1 MKYLALI
8 SLALS
13 MFLLTSCGSVP
24 YTLAGTPKNTKPLDP
39 SIRVVVVNANSV
51 PVLPFE
57 YKYLGTIQTEASV
70 GCSTGGTLN
79 QLRKMAAEVGANV
92 VYVKNVSSRVAVMYT
107 GVVMMSSNCL
117 TLLADFVYAEA
128 PLIAKWQEEDM
139 KAEEEA
145 KKKKE

>member
-8 SLALS
+8 SLVFS
-13 MFLLTSCGSVP
+13 MFLFTSCASVP
-24 YTLAGTPKNTKPLDP
+24 YTLTGAPKDPKPLDP
-39 SIRVVVVNANSV
+39 SVRVVVVNAASV

-79 QLRKMAAEVGANV
+79 QLRELAAGVGANV
-92 VYVKNVSSRVAVMYT
+92 IYVKSLGTGIAVMYT
-107 GVVMMSSNCL
+107 GVSMITSSCL

-128 PLIAKWQEEDM
+128 PLITKWQEEEI